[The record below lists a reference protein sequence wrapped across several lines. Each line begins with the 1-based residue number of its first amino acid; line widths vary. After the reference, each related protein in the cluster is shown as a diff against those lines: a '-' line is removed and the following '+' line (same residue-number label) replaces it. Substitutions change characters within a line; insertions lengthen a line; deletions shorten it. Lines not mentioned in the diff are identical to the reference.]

1 MPAPFCSNALTALHR
16 RLTARSINSLLFGLC
31 ALLLGGEIKT
41 ATADSIAPAAKTNG
55 PQVAP
60 SVIAVQGNLPALPP
74 ATTDLKFG
82 EFFTMPIGPRGLVP
96 SSKLRALSGKTVRI
110 VGYMVR
116 ASPPVAGM
124 FILTPLPVT
133 LGDEDESLS
142 DDLPASAV
150 FVQIDRAITAAPIPY
165 FSGLLQLSGTL
176 MVGTFEEADGHVSTV
191 RLLLDADLTRAIM
204 SDQSSSKK
212 PS

>member
-1 MPAPFCSNALTALHR
+1 M
-16 RLTARSINSLLFGLC
+16 RLRSTARPIISLIFSFC
-31 ALLLGGEIKT
+31 ALLLGSATNT
-41 ATADSIAPAAKTNG
+41 AAADSIAPAVNING
-55 PQVAP
+55 PQAAP
-60 SVIAVQGNLPALPP
+60 AVIAVQGNLPALPL
-74 ATTDLKFG
+74 TMTDLKFG

-150 FVQIDRAITAAPIPY
+150 FVQVDKAIAAAPLPY